1 MCETSN
7 ELVIQW
13 EEKDEKRELCWFSF
27 LEQTSGV
34 LNSSVLVGAC
44 LWRHSGNFDL
54 CPVKAATKLP
64 IYKEFCIC
72 SFSSDS
78 RPNGEIFS
86 ANSEIIY

>member
-1 MCETSN
+1 MT
-7 ELVIQW
+7 
-13 EEKDEKRELCWFSF
+13 RELCWSPV

-44 LWRHSGNFDL
+44 LWRHGSNFDL
-54 CPVKAATKLP
+54 GPVKAATKLP

-86 ANSEIIY
+86 ANSEILY